1 MTEGIKV
8 PMTIR
13 DFFFED
19 PFFKSNWEDFDKI
32 QKRMFQEPRGSWNI
46 FENDFDNMA
55 CMSNNIMVKSAADNR
70 QRRSVSNDSERKI
83 LNSLERKE
91 ASKSRESSVSK
102 ESSSKRESSSVR
114 NASSAVRNASADKK
128 VYNVQIEPSGMNNSF
143 EIQKTTDKGS
153 SDMIKSSER
162 RESSAVRNESADRKV
177 YKVQIEPSGV
187 NNSSERQKTPE
198 RLLSDSNMSSVR
210 RESSAVRTESSA
222 VRNESADRKVYN
234 VQIEPS
240 NVKNSSER
248 QKTPDRVASEIN
260 KFSVKRESS
269 AVRNES
275 SAVRNES
282 ADRKVYNVKIKP
294 SERQKTPERKV
305 SFEIDDTLD
314 TKELSKRNVVTE
326 QRDSLDI
333 KNPADRKNS
342 LDTNEISERKLSSDK
357 LESNIALINS
367 SSTKES
373 STSSVRRSSRSS
385 ERKLSNTSEKK
396 SSSNGEYEKV
406 QVLHGENPMDK
417 LERGLIF
424 PRKWMLPSLS
434 ILNDF
439 KDMNLFQDSKDTEVI
454 RVKNNDEKMEVSLD
468 TSQYRPDELSV
479 SVARGVVTIEGKHE
493 EKAEDGSKMVSR
505 QFLRKYTLPKGAS
518 TEDVISNLSSDG
530 VLVITVNKKKSQQAI
545 DVKIEQ
551 N

>member
-1 MTEGIKV
+1 
-8 PMTIR
+8 
-13 DFFFED
+13 
-19 PFFKSNWEDFDKI
+19 
-32 QKRMFQEPRGSWNI
+32 
-46 FENDFDNMA
+46 
-55 CMSNNIMVKSAADNR
+55 VKSAADNR

-91 ASKSRESSVSK
+91 ASKRRESSVSK

-210 RESSAVRTESSA
+210 RESSAVR
-222 VRNESADRKVYN
+222 
-234 VQIEPS
+234 
-240 NVKNSSER
+240 
-248 QKTPDRVASEIN
+248 
-260 KFSVKRESS
+260 
-269 AVRNES
+269 NES

-314 TKELSKRNVVTE
+314 TKELSKRNVVIE

-333 KNPADRKNS
+333 KKPADRKNS

-505 QFLRKYTLPKGAS
+505 QFLRKYTLPKEAS
-518 TEDVISNLSSDG
+518 TEDVISNLSSPPG
-530 VLVITVNKKKSQQAI
+530 ESSKRVSVA
-545 DVKIEQ
+545 
-551 N
+551 